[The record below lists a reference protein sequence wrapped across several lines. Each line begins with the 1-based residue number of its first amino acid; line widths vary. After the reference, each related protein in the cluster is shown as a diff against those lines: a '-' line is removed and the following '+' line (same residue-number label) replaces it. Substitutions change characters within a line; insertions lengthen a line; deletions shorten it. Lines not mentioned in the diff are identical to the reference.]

1 MLSSRLPDP
10 WPGPVS
16 QPPSKLPFPPA
27 SAPPFQL
34 RQDATDHP
42 SRKRKIQ
49 DLRTALRLNP
59 GNPRLWAKLM
69 HHLWVTDRPHEALA
83 VWRQTELQL
92 PEPQRP
98 YLVLGNVQRDLN
110 AFDAAAEAYARETE
124 LGDDDRKVAV
134 AWNHSQILIGLERYN
149 QAFALAERRF
159 QLSHHQVWRPPP
171 YWQGW
176 LGPMQQGQPSSATAP
191 SLTLWSEQGIGDTL
205 QYLRW
210 LPLLIQL
217 GWSVRLE
224 VEPPLLLL
232 LRQGLAWLE
241 PNLTIAPK
249 GIEPRPLANPCQGS
263 LLSLPWLLGGAPLT
277 EAFHTDLSGSD
288 QAVGYLRSP
297 QWPPPAP
304 TRQRPPRIGLVWAA
318 GRKHDDD
325 FIHREFERRSLPTA
339 PLIDLLEGLER
350 SGAELICLQYGR
362 LDRQRA
368 AGWGG
373 NFADTLAD
381 GVSLADTA
389 RWISALD
396 LVITVDTATA
406 HLVGAMAAPG
416 WVLLP
421 WGSDP
426 RWLRHRHD
434 SPWYPTLTL
443 LRQPGHRDWDGLV
456 QLVLERFKLWLA
468 AWSSP

>member
-1 MLSSRLPDP
+1 MSQHPFKP
-10 WPGPVS
+10 PGLADELRPYS
-16 QPPSKLPFPPA
+16 PGQQDG
-27 SAPPFQL
+27 APL
-34 RQDATDHP
+34 AHAAVVE
-42 SRKRKIQ
+42 
-49 DLRTALRLNP
+49 DLRAALRLNP

-69 HHLWVTDRPHEALA
+69 HHLWVLDRPHEALDI
-83 VWRQTELQL
+83 WRQTEIHL

-110 AFDAAAEAYARETE
+110 AFEAAAEAYARETE
-124 LGDDDRKVAV
+124 LGDGARQLAV
-134 AWNHSQILIGLERYN
+134 AWNHSQILIGLERYS

-159 QLSHHQVWRPPP
+159 QLSHHQAWRPPP

-176 LGPMQQGQPSSATAP
+176 PGAMQTGQPLCDTAP

-210 LPLLIQL
+210 LPPLIQL
-217 GWSVRLE
+217 GWNVRLE

-232 LRQGLAWLE
+232 LRQGLAWLG
-241 PNLTIAPK
+241 PKLTVAPK
-249 GIEPRPLANPCQGS
+249 GIGPLPLANPCQGS

-277 EAFHTDLSGSD
+277 EVFDCHRSGSD
-288 QAVGYLRSP
+288 QATGYLRSP
-297 QWPPPAP
+297 HWPPPAP
-304 TRQRPPRIGLVWAA
+304 TRQRQPRIGLVWAA
-318 GRKHDDD
+318 GRKDDD
-325 FIHREFERRSLPTA
+325 AFIHREYERRSLPA
-339 PLIDLLEGLER
+339 AALIDLLKGLEN
-350 SGAELICLQYGR
+350 SGAELICLQYGDI
-362 LDRQRA
+362 DRQRS
-368 AGWGG
+368 AGWSGC
-373 NFADTLAD
+373 FADTLAD
-381 GVSLADTA
+381 GVSLADNA

-406 HLVGAMAAPG
+406 HLVGAMARPG

-426 RWLRHRHD
+426 RWLRQRDD

-443 LRQPGHRDWDGLV
+443 LRQPGHQDWHGLV
-456 QLVLERFKLWLA
+456 QLVLERFQLWLA